1 MLSPDSELVP
11 GYHHADP
18 NDMSVESVVAKE
30 TASSSAHK
38 ALTSPWASIVAV
50 VIAVLWTVPTAGL
63 LITSFRPEEGRR
75 STRS

>member
-1 MLSPDSELVP
+1 MTT
-11 GYHHADP
+11 ADP

-50 VIAVLWTVPTAGL
+50 VIAVLWTVPEPSALMLLSLGAIGL
-63 LITSFRPEEGRR
+63 LSRRARFGGR
-75 STRS
+75 